1 MRAFLRLAYRI
12 SDRLKEA
19 LLVLWLSL
27 PVGLIFTTTR
37 SVPVIASLTTYPP
50 RISKSWLA
58 IETLLRQSVRPERLV
73 LVLNTEE
80 FPTKKLRVAAYLES
94 IIIFFK
100 KKI

>member
-12 SDRLKEA
+12 SDRLKEG

-27 PVGLIFTTTR
+27 PVGLLFGATR

-80 FPTKKLRVAAYLES
+80 GSKSRLVRRYL
-94 IIIFFK
+94 IRDDTT
-100 KKI
+100 